1 MREDF
6 SVKIVECSTPVEE
19 LSAKDRIKLKDTS
32 SAVALDGAVSDDASI
47 TITPIGYA
55 VLEVHN
61 DKAKGDKDYQQTL
74 IMADDGERYITG
86 SQSFYNSF
94 RDIWDELDFP
104 ATGEKFEIK
113 IYRKPSKNYAGKS
126 FITCALV

>member
-6 SVKIVECSTPVEE
+6 SVKIIECSTPVEE
-19 LSAKDRIKLKDTS
+19 LSARDRIKLKDTS
-32 SAVALDGAVSDDASI
+32 AAVSLDSAVTDDAPI
-47 TITPIGYA
+47 TIAPIGYA

-61 DKAKGDKDYQQTL
+61 DKAKGDKDYTQTL
-74 IMADDGERYITG
+74 ISDADGNTYVTG
-86 SQSFYNSF
+86 SKSFYNSF
-94 RDIWDELDFP
+94 IDIWNELDFTS
-104 ATGEKFEIK
+104 TGEKFELK